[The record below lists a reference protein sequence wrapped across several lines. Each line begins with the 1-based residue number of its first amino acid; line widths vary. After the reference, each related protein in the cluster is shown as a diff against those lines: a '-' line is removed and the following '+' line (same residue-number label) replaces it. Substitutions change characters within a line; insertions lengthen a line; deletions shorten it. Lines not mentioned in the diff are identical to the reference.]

1 MPTFTDFSPNLN
13 RDIYLRPTHHDRL
26 ELVGS
31 TTDTPR
37 TAPSV
42 QTDNF
47 LKEITNS
54 LIAGHGVKLP
64 NSQVI
69 LYRQLD
75 TLLNL
80 STVQTPLKDAI
91 QAVYDVYGT
100 FLTHTSFENVLNRL
114 GTTLSEI
121 SNIADMINFG
131 ANEIDPVPITKLLE
145 TTMKS
150 FLGDGQKINELIG
163 TINFDL
169 VDCELEELQ
178 LDEFQSNLFTSG
190 FLAVIGATL

>member
-1 MPTFTDFSPNLN
+1 M
-13 RDIYLRPTHHDRL
+13 
-26 ELVGS
+26 
-31 TTDTPR
+31 
-37 TAPSV
+37 
-42 QTDNF
+42 
-47 LKEITNS
+47 
-54 LIAGHGVKLP
+54 
-64 NSQVI
+64 
-69 LYRQLD
+69 
-75 TLLNL
+75 
-80 STVQTPLKDAI
+80 
-91 QAVYDVYGT
+91 
-100 FLTHTSFENVLNRL
+100 NRL

-178 LDEFQSNLFTSG
+178 LDEFSNQICFTSG
-190 FLAVIGATL
+190 FSCRYCATL